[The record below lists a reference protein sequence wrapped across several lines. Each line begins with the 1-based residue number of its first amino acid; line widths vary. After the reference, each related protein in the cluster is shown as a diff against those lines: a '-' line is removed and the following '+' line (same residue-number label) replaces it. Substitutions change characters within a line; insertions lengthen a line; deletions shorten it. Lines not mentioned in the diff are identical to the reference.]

1 MSESNTSAWL
11 LLHGVPLTPAVW
23 APLVQLLP
31 AATAADAVMPT
42 LTATESSPDVQAEL
56 AGDLIARHCQDPRR
70 LHVVGHSFG
79 GQVALEFALQAPAS
93 VASLT
98 LLCTRD
104 TPFPAFAQ
112 LAETVRNLPID
123 PSQSIQRW
131 FSAAEIDANGPA
143 VRYARTTLE
152 RADRTQW
159 ATALVAISRFD
170 CSDRTGRI
178 TVPTT
183 VIAADRDPV
192 SSVAAMGEMADRIDG
207 AQMTVLADAGHMSPF
222 SDPERLADLLIASAR
237 RA

>member
-1 MSESNTSAWL
+1 MNESRTPAWL

-23 APLVQLLP
+23 APLVQRLP
-31 AATAADAVMPT
+31 AAFAADAIMPT
-42 LTATESSPDVQAEL
+42 MIATESSPDVQAGL
-56 AGDLIARHCQDPRR
+56 AGELVRRHRQDARR

-104 TPFPAFAQ
+104 TPFPAFAR
-112 LAETVRNLPID
+112 LAETVRNSPID

-131 FSAAEIDANGPA
+131 FNTAEIEANGPA
-143 VRYARTTLE
+143 VRYARATLE

-159 ATALVAISRFD
+159 SAALTAISRFD
-170 CSDRTGRI
+170 CSERTGQI
-178 TVPTT
+178 TAPTT

-192 SSVAAMGEMADRIDG
+192 SSVSAMGEMADRIVD
-207 AQMTVLADAGHMSPF
+207 ARMSVLADAGHMSPF
-222 SDPERLADLLIASAR
+222 SDPERLADLLLASAR